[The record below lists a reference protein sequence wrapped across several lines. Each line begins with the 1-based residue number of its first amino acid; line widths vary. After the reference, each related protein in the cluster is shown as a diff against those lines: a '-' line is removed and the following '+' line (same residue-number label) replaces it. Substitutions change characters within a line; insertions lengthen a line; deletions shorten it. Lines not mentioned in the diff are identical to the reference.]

1 MVFRPDQSADMA
13 GINRYLTEE
22 KQVAVYK
29 QIERLEI
36 IDALPRNPVGKVLKR
51 DLRDRLGETAQA

>member
-1 MVFRPDQSADMA
+1 MA